1 MVVSLDFDGTLVENK
16 FPNIKYALDLPMI
29 YTIDGKKTF
38 VVPGAYSVDKEF
50 WIYVKFLDTFFRTI
64 FI

>member
-1 MVVSLDFDGTLVENK
+1 MYYEEKYPNILFAIDGEIYNLNSKKTLV
-16 FPNIKYALDLPMI
+16 I
-29 YTIDGKKTF
+29 G
-38 VVPGAYSVDKEF
+38 GAYSVDKEF